1 MQIGDYRFAI
11 SSGLNAFALLVIC
24 TNVNFVFSLIS
35 NPKCYEPEPKPCLG
49 KSAVCSYSSNNIYR
63 QP

>member
-1 MQIGDYRFAI
+1 MQIADDWFVIGRR
-11 SSGLNAFALLVIC
+11 LNAFALLVIC